1 MLAAQLGAPVA
12 QFGPAKAAD
21 LLAIKKR
28 LGMPDPRN
36 EFKECELCDMPDDP
50 ASIALP
56 PRPCGI
62 SPALDNAA
70 IEAIVQAVTD
80 RVVAALDAKK

>member
-1 MLAAQLGAPVA
+1 
-12 QFGPAKAAD
+12 
-21 LLAIKKR
+21 
-28 LGMPDPRN
+28 
-36 EFKECELCDMPDDP
+36 MPDDP